1 MDKCTPPYPNP
12 TPSSVRIPSSSL
24 SVFPPP
30 SPRMA
35 LPSASI
41 TRFDLSGRH
50 KVTGEAFDMD
60 SSALP
65 FFLAKNSAWKCESGK
80 TLFDHPPFFY
90 EVKDSTL
97 DAQQVLIR
105 SIRRG
110 KLHHTIRRSGIR
122 CLLNVTMP
130 CSIQSALMTAPAT
143 PYDPSRCVQPSLPI
157 ISKNLS
163 AAFSEHIQGLIIA
176 DIDPATVR
184 LAISVTGPFLS
195 AFGFLFILRIVM
207 SWYPKLPVKKFPYI
221 IAYAPTE
228 PFLSI
233 TRKVIPPLAGVDV
246 TPVVWFGLVSFL
258 NEILVGPQGLLVL
271 LSQQV

>member
-1 MDKCTPPYPNP
+1 
-12 TPSSVRIPSSSL
+12 
-24 SVFPPP
+24 
-30 SPRMA
+30 MA

-50 KVTGEAFDMD
+50 KVTGILHG
-60 SSALP
+60 SVSP
-65 FFLAKNSAWKCESGK
+65 
-80 TLFDHPPFFY
+80 
-90 EVKDSTL
+90 
-97 DAQQVLIR
+97 VLIR

-246 TPVVWFGLVSFL
+246 TPVVWFGLALQDFALKLKIRSGEGHL
-258 NEILVGPQGLLVL
+258 
-271 LSQQV
+271 QVMSDTLEATTIAAIIPV

>member
-1 MDKCTPPYPNP
+1 MHTTLSKSHAFCFTHPA
-12 TPSSVRIPSSSL
+12 SSL
-24 SVFPPP
+24 SVFRPP
-30 SPRMA
+30 PRMA

-41 TRFDLSGRH
+41 TRFDLSGH
-50 KVTGEAFDMD
+50 QKVTGILHGSM
-60 SSALP
+60 SP
-65 FFLAKNSAWKCESGK
+65 
-80 TLFDHPPFFY
+80 
-90 EVKDSTL
+90 
-97 DAQQVLIR
+97 VLIR

-110 KLHHTIRRSGIR
+110 KLHHTISRSGSR
-122 CLLNVTMP
+122 CLLNVTVP
-130 CSIQSALMTAPAT
+130 CSIQSALMTASAT

-157 ISKNLS
+157 IPQNPS
-163 AAFSEHIQGLIIA
+163 AALSEYIQGLVIA
-176 DIDPATVR
+176 DIDPAIVK

-195 AFGFLFILRIVM
+195 AFGFLFILRIIM

-221 IAYAPTE
+221 IAYFPTE

>member
-1 MDKCTPPYPNP
+1 MHTTLSKSHAFCFAHPA
-12 TPSSVRIPSSSL
+12 SSL
-24 SVFPPP
+24 SVFRPP

-41 TRFDLSGRH
+41 TRFDLSGH
-50 KVTGEAFDMD
+50 QKVTGILRG
-60 SSALP
+60 SVSP
-65 FFLAKNSAWKCESGK
+65 
-80 TLFDHPPFFY
+80 
-90 EVKDSTL
+90 
-97 DAQQVLIR
+97 VLIR

-110 KLHHTIRRSGIR
+110 KVHHTISRSGSR
-122 CLLNVTMP
+122 CLLNVTVP
-130 CSIQSALMTAPAT
+130 CSIQSALMTASAT

-157 ISKNLS
+157 IPQNLG
-163 AAFSEHIQGLIIA
+163 AALSEYIQGLIIA
-176 DIDPATVR
+176 DIDPATVK

-195 AFGFLFILRIVM
+195 AFGFLFILRIIM

-221 IAYAPTE
+221 IAYVPTE

-271 LSQQV
+271 LSQQL

>member
-1 MDKCTPPYPNP
+1 
-12 TPSSVRIPSSSL
+12 
-24 SVFPPP
+24 
-30 SPRMA
+30 MA

-41 TRFDLSGRH
+41 TRFDLSGH
-50 KVTGEAFDMD
+50 QKVTGILRGSVSPLRFAVN
-60 SSALP
+60 
-65 FFLAKNSAWKCESGK
+65 LAKCR
-80 TLFDHPPFFY
+80 LRHFY
-90 EVKDSTL
+90 FWSNDS
-97 DAQQVLIR
+97 QQVLIR

-110 KLHHTIRRSGIR
+110 KVHHTISRSGSR
-122 CLLNVTMP
+122 CLLNVTVP
-130 CSIQSALMTAPAT
+130 CSIQSALMTASAT

-157 ISKNLS
+157 IPQNLG
-163 AAFSEHIQGLIIA
+163 AALSEYIQGLIIA
-176 DIDPATVR
+176 DIDPATVK

-195 AFGFLFILRIVM
+195 AFGFLFILRIIM

-221 IAYAPTE
+221 IAYVPTE

-271 LSQQV
+271 LSQQL